1 MSTIWEHSW
10 FQHDSDNEVSISEG
24 LNSSMWHWL
33 AGQRRA
39 STWWLV
45 TWWELQ
51 LQWAIFTATP
61 WCVNPSTKWMRVLSG
76 CRGGAGAGAGGGPL
90 WSLQSCS
97 PSLRLLTAFA
107 TGENDGERTW
117 DQSCELAQLL
127 HNLSNFYVCP
137 KFMYTSLMLVKVHK
151 MIVWK
156 VSFPYLWWCASLVV
170 CLSFCVAYARQGLT
184 RDHTLVVW
192 MQNKKK
198 KDISLLFSQCLTLLF
213 MSKREHT
220 ENIIHRMVACIHLF

>member
-1 MSTIWEHSW
+1 MSLLNLDWFEIMSTIWEHSW
-10 FQHDSDNEVSISEG
+10 FQHDSDNDVSIAEG

-61 WCVNPSTKWMRVLSG
+61 WCVNPSTKWMWVLSG
-76 CRGGAGAGAGGGPL
+76 CRGGGGGPL

-97 PSLRLLTAFA
+97 PSLRLLTAAFA

-127 HNLSNFYVCP
+127 HNLSNYYVCP
-137 KFMYTSLMLVKVHK
+137 KFMYILDACQSPQDDWVKGFFSIFMV
-151 MIVWK
+151 M
-156 VSFPYLWWCASLVV
+156 C
-170 CLSFCVAYARQGLT
+170 
-184 RDHTLVVW
+184 
-192 MQNKKK
+192 
-198 KDISLLFSQCLTLLF
+198 ISWG
-213 MSKREHT
+213 MSKFLCCLCKTR
-220 ENIIHRMVACIHLF
+220 IDKGP